1 MGISWLA
8 IAGARRVTA
17 VVDQRSSFNLLTFAG
32 CLSFRYVTLP
42 LTLRYRAHAITTR
55 DYVVCQSTSPTRCVV
70 YTSAVEFV
78 GTNSYAAVLCTVKNA
93 AKLGSTMVQP
103 LIVSK

>member
-32 CLSFRYVTLP
+32 CLSFRYVITVAVNVALP
-42 LTLRYRAHAITTR
+42 CTCDNDSRLRRLSIDLADA
-55 DYVVCQSTSPTRCVV
+55 
-70 YTSAVEFV
+70 
-78 GTNSYAAVLCTVKNA
+78 LCC
-93 AKLGSTMVQP
+93 LDPPQ
-103 LIVSK
+103 